1 MTVEVVPRDG
11 GSVVAVRVQ
20 PGASRAELVGEQ
32 AGALKVRVASP
43 PVDGRANDELCAVL
57 ADALGVRARQVEVL
71 AGHTARTKKV
81 WIELSPDELAVRL
94 VRTTDT
100 AR

>member
-71 AGHTARTKKV
+71 AGRTARTKKV